1 MSSIAFAAVFFF
13 FVCACVTFAA
23 VKRTSERRH
32 AERAGRSWRRAGP
45 RAGRGEREPSGA
57 AASARRGGPGND
69 TAQKRGQ
76 HAAWPERPD
85 GTHSQAQGSRHDH
98 SGNSV
103 CVFCDLFVFVFEQQR
118 KWKPLNSKTFHYFL
132 FFCFLPF
139 FSTLRK
145 NHLLHATQHITI
157 ARMMRNAPTPM
168 MIHAQ

>member
-1 MSSIAFAAVFFF
+1 MSSFLFVLVLFPCFLFFD
-13 FVCACVTFAA
+13 VCCLW
-23 VKRTSERRH
+23 KRTSERRH
-32 AERAGRSWRRAGP
+32 AERAGRSRRRAGP

-76 HAAWPERPD
+76 HAARTERPD

-98 SGNSV
+98 SGDSV

-118 KWKPLNSKTFHYFL
+118 KWKPLKSKNVSTFIILSFL
-132 FFCFLPF
+132 FFLSFQHY
-139 FSTLRK
+139 
-145 NHLLHATQHITI
+145 HLLHATQHITI
-157 ARMMRNAPTPM
+157 ARMMRKAPTPM